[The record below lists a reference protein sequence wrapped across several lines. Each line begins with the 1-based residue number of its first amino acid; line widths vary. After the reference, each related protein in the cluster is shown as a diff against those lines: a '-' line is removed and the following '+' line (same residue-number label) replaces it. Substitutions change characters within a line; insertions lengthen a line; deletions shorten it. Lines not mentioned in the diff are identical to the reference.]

1 MLLSRKRGR
10 SLDKH
15 THMYTIWCLITCTLE
30 NIEQPFAKKKEKAL
44 NNLDLTKGKR
54 GLLLTAVRAKDK
66 EK

>member
-1 MLLSRKRGR
+1 
-10 SLDKH
+10 
-15 THMYTIWCLITCTLE
+15 MYTIWCLITCTLE